1 MQGFTILR
9 SARFSIVKYFR
20 KYILRTFSASLRIV
34 LIRLYLLGVY
44 TLSYHT
50 RYHRGLRE
58 VERSSRISFRVSK
71 WSLFLQTRSEE
82 NVFSHSESID
92 LRVRFEIRYRS
103 GYALACEGST
113 SREDLSV
120 LAKRAH
126 NFASRRLRPEK
137 IRREIRASTIIL
149 AIPPTILSRVT
160 DLWEANVL
168 YKKRFKLEKT
178 LKVKLSLKYN
188 FKNVIILI
196 ILIKLIIL
204 IILVILVILLILL
217 ILTILLK
224 SCD

>member
-1 MQGFTILR
+1 MQGFTILP

-20 KYILRTFSASLRIV
+20 KYILRTFSPSLRIV

-58 VERSSRISFRVSK
+58 VERSRISSRVSK
-71 WSLFLQTRSEE
+71 WSLFLQTRLKE

-92 LRVRFEIRYRS
+92 LRVRFEIRYRL

-113 SREDLSV
+113 SGEDLSV

-137 IRREIRASTIIL
+137 IRREIRASTIIP

-160 DLWEANVL
+160 DLWEANAL

-178 LKVKLSLKYN
+178 LKVK
-188 FKNVIILI
+188 V
-196 ILIKLIIL
+196 
-204 IILVILVILLILL
+204 
-217 ILTILLK
+217 
-224 SCD
+224 